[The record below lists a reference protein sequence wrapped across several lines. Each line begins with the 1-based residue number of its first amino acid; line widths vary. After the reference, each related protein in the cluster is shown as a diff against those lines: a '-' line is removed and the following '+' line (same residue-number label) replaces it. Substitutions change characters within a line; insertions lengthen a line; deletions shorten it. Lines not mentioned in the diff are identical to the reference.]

1 MPSTALTLDE
11 FFEGQAEARRVF
23 EAVRTLIEALGPV
36 AVRVTKSQVA
46 FRRRKA
52 FAWAWRPEQYLRR
65 RAAPLVL
72 SVALMGLASTFV
84 ARIINKYR
92 WIAYVGVAIIL
103 YVALKM
109 MWDGYK
115 ELNHV
120 EEEPAAAVQVEEAV
134 QGEGAAE
141 GAAEVPA
148 SE

>member
-36 AVRVTKSQVA
+36 AVQVTKSQVA

-72 SVALMGLASTFV
+72 SVALRRRDAS
-84 ARIINKYR
+84 ARWKQI
-92 WIAYVGVAIIL
+92 V
-103 YVALKM
+103 
-109 MWDGYK
+109 
-115 ELNHV
+115 
-120 EEEPAAAVQVEEAV
+120 EPARGRFMHHLELYTLADVDEAV
-134 QGEGAAE
+134 RGWVSEAWEQAA
-141 GAAEVPA
+141 
-148 SE
+148 